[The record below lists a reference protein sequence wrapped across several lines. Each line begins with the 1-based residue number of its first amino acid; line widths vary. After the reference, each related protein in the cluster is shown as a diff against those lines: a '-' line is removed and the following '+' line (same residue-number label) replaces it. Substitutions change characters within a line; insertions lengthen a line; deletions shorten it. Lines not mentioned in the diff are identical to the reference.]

1 MTVTTLK
8 GSKTEQ
14 NLLAAFAGES
24 QARNRYSFAAS
35 VARKEGFEQISS
47 LFLQTADEEKQH
59 AKLFFKHLQ
68 GGEVTI
74 TAGYPA
80 GVDGDTLAQ
89 LRAAAAGERLE
100 WTTLYRGSAEDANQE
115 GFKNVAETFKQVAAV
130 EEWHE
135 RRYNKLAEALQNKS
149 FFKKPQKA
157 LWKCRECGRVV
168 EAFEAP
174 LKCPTCAHP
183 QAFFELYVE
192 NY

>member
-1 MTVTTLK
+1 MTLK
-8 GSKTEQ
+8 GSKTEK

-100 WTTLYRGSAEDANQE
+100 WTTLYRGSAEDANHE

-174 LKCPTCAHP
+174 LKCPACAHP
-183 QAFFELYVE
+183 QAFFELYAE

>member
-1 MTVTTLK
+1 MTTLK
-8 GSKTEQ
+8 GSKTER

-80 GVDGDTLAQ
+80 GVEGDTLTH
-89 LRAAAAGERLE
+89 LRAAAAGERHE
-100 WTTLYRGSAEDANQE
+100 WTTLYRSSAEDAVQE
-115 GFKNVAETFKQVAAV
+115 GLRDVAETFKQVAAV

-149 FFKKPQKA
+149 FFKKPNKA

-183 QAFFELYVE
+183 QAFFELYAE